1 MKFKLEI
8 NYWYEIIVKYY
19 ILIFVIKYIEGGL
32 FVEY

>member
-19 ILIFVIKYIEGGL
+19 ILIVVIKYIERGL